1 MQYISFTEV
10 EDLFCRNELTDHGM
24 VVGIVDSQK
33 RSNHLKREHGTFKF
47 SFF

>member
-24 VVGIVDSQK
+24 VVGIVDSLK
-33 RSNHLKREHGTFKF
+33 RSNPLKRERGTFKF